1 MLTLVAPGDPESLL
15 FRFWRMQRF
24 FKRQIEMH
32 RSGALVGPKPNLLRQ
47 RFQVISGGSLQPLIR
62 TIHNITANRLEKFLL
77 IHGLIGAALLQT
89 RGSIGG
95 QQQQRLTGAI
105 GFHRCRQ
112 KVGHSGARGG
122 DHC

>member
-1 MLTLVAPGDPESLL
+1 MK
-15 FRFWRMQRF
+15 WF

-47 RFQVISGGSLQPLIR
+47 RVQVISGGSLQPLIR

-105 GFHRCRQ
+105 GFHCCGQ
-112 KVGHSGARGG
+112 KVGHSGARGS